1 MHRGITAAGKSS
13 STAASSAG
21 APAVAAT
28 AVLGECALCG
38 DEMTAR
44 SSLDLGCAPNG
55 EHRFCLSCWRSWAT
69 AEMDKGPQAIFT
81 RCCGYKCNEI
91 LPDDL
96 FLSLLDTKKQRL
108 LSRWF
113 IRSAALGGA
122 TLSAHVLLLPSAHAS
137 ASSHSLARPFYLIPT
152 CCSAV
157 DLFSFLFLCLRS
169 LSLFNSI
176 ILFHFPFFF
185 PLIPPPP
192 SPLPATTWTRSRASA
207 GARLRTAAA
216 WSATVAA
223 ARATWS
229 ASAARDSASH
239 AGSPSRTRPRS
250 AKSSNSGTKRQ
261 TATTSGTHRQAPTVM
276 TISDPPRARARDQPA
291 VRSPSAVSESRAA
304 ASTFTDR
311 DSLSHCPR
319 LLPH

>member
-113 IRSAALGGA
+113 IRSAALGVGRIDSA
-122 TLSAHVLLLPSAHAS
+122 RASRSDAVVAQRACIRVIALFSSSILSHSNLLLCCGLVFLPL
-137 ASSHSLARPFYLIPT
+137 SLPP
-152 CCSAV
+152 
-157 DLFSFLFLCLRS
+157 FSFTFQFNHPLP
-169 LSLFNSI
+169 LSLF
-176 ILFHFPFFF
+176 FPFNS
-185 PLIPPPP
+185 P
-192 SPLPATTWTRSRASA
+192 SPVSPSSHYVDTVPSLRWCASA
-207 GARLRTAAA
+207 HCSRVVRYSGGGARDVECQCGTRFCFACGFAE
-216 WSATVAA
+216 
-223 ARATWS
+223 
-229 ASAARDSASH
+229 SH
-239 AGSPSRTRPRS
+239 SP
-250 AKSSNSGTKRQ
+250 AQCEIVEQWNKKANSDDVRNTQ
-261 TATTSGTHRQAPTVM
+261 TGAHC
-276 TISDPPRARARDQPA
+276 DDDQ
-291 VRSPSAVSESRAA
+291 
-304 ASTFTDR
+304 
-311 DSLSHCPR
+311 
-319 LLPH
+319 

>member
-1 MHRGITAAGKSS
+1 MSSATVGRRLILCPLRLPFLSPYCCLHFRWNKDRLFEAYLADPAGVQQKCGLSRMHRGITAAGKSS

-137 ASSHSLARPFYLIPT
+137 A
-152 CCSAV
+152 
-157 DLFSFLFLCLRS
+157 
-169 LSLFNSI
+169 
-176 ILFHFPFFF
+176 
-185 PLIPPPP
+185 
-192 SPLPATTWTRSRASA
+192 
-207 GARLRTAAA
+207 
-216 WSATVAA
+216 
-223 ARATWS
+223 
-229 ASAARDSASH
+229 
-239 AGSPSRTRPRS
+239 
-250 AKSSNSGTKRQ
+250 
-261 TATTSGTHRQAPTVM
+261 
-276 TISDPPRARARDQPA
+276 
-291 VRSPSAVSESRAA
+291 
-304 ASTFTDR
+304 
-311 DSLSHCPR
+311 
-319 LLPH
+319 